1 MGGEMR
7 ALRWVVTCTVLLAA
21 GTAYGA
27 EPVKIRASWIVAPSD
42 WTPLLLEKPEL
53 MKNNGKT
60 YAFEPQRFQGT
71 PAVITAL
78 ANNEIELGN
87 LALLLTRAGDPERR
101 PGRSAYSRRPVQGR
115 HRRQL
120 QQSVLRAQ
128 RQPGAE
134 GRGSERQDRRDQ
146 CGRQRGRHCDARHAA
161 QARTRGQARLHPG
174 RGALSHH
181 EGHAGAE
188 KNRPR
193 VVRGTVL
200 VRSRAQADRPATVQ
214 PARRARPHADDRVGG
229 ARRLPAEKPR
239 RHGRFHG
246 GFGAGRAL
254 VSRSQESRRSRADR
268 GQNYQAAAGTVR
280 GLAVHQQGIF
290 AQPRSPA
297 RPGGAAVQ
305 YRRAARPRIS
315 QGPDRRTEIHRPEHR
330 ARGGAAGEV
339 TGRHGAQD
347 HPPARM
353 MTAEQVEQETGMPP
367 TAAISRTAKSNIA
380 PAEWEQRVQLAACY
394 RLVEH
399 FGWTDLIYTH
409 ISARVPDEPGHFLL
423 NRFGLLF
430 DEVTASNLIKVDL
443 DGNLVDEPDAPMHR
457 AGFVIHSAIHG
468 GRDDVDCVIHTHSK
482 AGVAVAAMKD
492 GLLPLSQHAQLFYG
506 RVSYHDY
513 EGLAI
518 DIDERQRL
526 VRDLGDNPVMILRN
540 HGLLAVGTSI
550 PLAFSNLFNLQF
562 ACETQVLAMA
572 GHAALNLPPAAVS
585 AHTAKLA
592 VAPEAP
598 FGTEWAGLLR
608 KLDRQD
614 PSYRT

>member
-1 MGGEMR
+1 
-7 ALRWVVTCTVLLAA
+7 
-21 GTAYGA
+21 
-27 EPVKIRASWIVAPSD
+27 
-42 WTPLLLEKPEL
+42 
-53 MKNNGKT
+53 
-60 YAFEPQRFQGT
+60 
-71 PAVITAL
+71 
-78 ANNEIELGN
+78 
-87 LALLLTRAGDPERR
+87 
-101 PGRSAYSRRPVQGR
+101 
-115 HRRQL
+115 
-120 QQSVLRAQ
+120 
-128 RQPGAE
+128 
-134 GRGSERQDRRDQ
+134 
-146 CGRQRGRHCDARHAA
+146 
-161 QARTRGQARLHPG
+161 
-174 RGALSHH
+174 
-181 EGHAGAE
+181 
-188 KNRPR
+188 
-193 VVRGTVL
+193 
-200 VRSRAQADRPATVQ
+200 
-214 PARRARPHADDRVGG
+214 
-229 ARRLPAEKPR
+229 
-239 RHGRFHG
+239 
-246 GFGAGRAL
+246 
-254 VSRSQESRRSRADR
+254 
-268 GQNYQAAAGTVR
+268 
-280 GLAVHQQGIF
+280 
-290 AQPRSPA
+290 
-297 RPGGAAVQ
+297 
-305 YRRAARPRIS
+305 
-315 QGPDRRTEIHRPEHR
+315 
-330 ARGGAAGEV
+330 
-339 TGRHGAQD
+339 
-347 HPPARM
+347 M

-443 DGNLVDEPDAPMHR
+443 EGNLVDEPDAPMHQ

-526 VRDLGDNPVMILRN
+526 VRDLGNNPVMILRN

-562 ACETQVLAMA
+562 ACETQVLATA
-572 GHAALNLPPAAVS
+572 GNAALNLPSEAVS
-585 AHTAKLA
+585 EHTAKLA